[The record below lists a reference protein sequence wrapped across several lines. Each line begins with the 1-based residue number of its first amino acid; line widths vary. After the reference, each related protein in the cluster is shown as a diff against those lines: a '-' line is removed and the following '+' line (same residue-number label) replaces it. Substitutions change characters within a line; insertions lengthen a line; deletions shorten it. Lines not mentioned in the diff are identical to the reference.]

1 MGLFSAFGEIA
12 ASGAN
17 IGEARELVDE
27 GFEDAISTMEG
38 MIGNEGQQSVFD
50 SYVVDA
56 FASNKS
62 PIKEGWTDVDIG
74 DYMDFMGD
82 IVDEGNS
89 IMSDAYSE
97 AQDIISELEEEAE
110 AFGDEGDFEE
120 F

>member
-12 ASGAN
+12 SSGIS
-17 IGEARELVDE
+17 IGEATEIVNE
-27 GFEDAISTMEG
+27 GFSDAISTMEG
-38 MIGNEGQQSVFD
+38 MIGNAGQQSVFD
-50 SYVVDA
+50 SYVLDA

-74 DYMDFMGD
+74 EYMDFMGE

-89 IMSDAYSE
+89 IMGDAYSE
-97 AQDIISELEEEAE
+97 AQDILSELEEEAE